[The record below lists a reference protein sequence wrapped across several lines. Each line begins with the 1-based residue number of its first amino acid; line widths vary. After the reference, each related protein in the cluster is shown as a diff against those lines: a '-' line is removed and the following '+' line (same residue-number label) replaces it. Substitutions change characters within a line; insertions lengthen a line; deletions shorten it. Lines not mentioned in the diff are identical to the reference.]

1 MQEDLRLLDEIA
13 RSHERRRRAEAPF
26 DDVSTAGNGP
36 FDDVSVAGNLE
47 VVPIAAPSTLRLL
60 PETVIG
66 ESELVNGPS
75 SCPICLEP
83 YRVED
88 RRISLPCLHL
98 FHSQC
103 VKSWL
108 VGGKDEC
115 PVCRCSVSSALGA
128 SASFRA
134 SPRPGLATAGP
145 PGLEPSQEEMRRAR
159 LNLRY
164 RAGASIESRLRIL

>member
-1 MQEDLRLLDEIA
+1 MQEDLRLLEEIA
-13 RSHERRRRAEAPF
+13 RSHERRRRLAAPF

-36 FDDVSVAGNLE
+36 SDDASVAGNLE
-47 VVPIAAPSTLRLL
+47 VVPVAAPSTLRWL

-66 ESELVNGPS
+66 ELELANGPS

-108 VGGKDEC
+108 VRGNDEC

-145 PGLEPSQEEMRRAR
+145 PGLELRRRRCGR
-159 LNLRY
+159 L
-164 RAGASIESRLRIL
+164 G